1 MERLSADGMKAL
13 SPNGVLGR
21 PADATAAAGAA
32 ICTALADELAGW
44 IAEAFALDIGRA
56 P

>member
-1 MERLSADGMKAL
+1 MKAL

-32 ICTALADELAGW
+32 ICAALADEIAGW
-44 IAEAFALDIGRA
+44 MASSFDL
-56 P
+56 